1 MLALSAIAMVAFTS
15 CEPTDNPGGNNGGNG
30 GKNFKRKKNNR

>member
-1 MLALSAIAMVAFTS
+1 LAPNFSQQK
-15 CEPTDNPGGNNGGNG
+15 DNGRSNGGNG